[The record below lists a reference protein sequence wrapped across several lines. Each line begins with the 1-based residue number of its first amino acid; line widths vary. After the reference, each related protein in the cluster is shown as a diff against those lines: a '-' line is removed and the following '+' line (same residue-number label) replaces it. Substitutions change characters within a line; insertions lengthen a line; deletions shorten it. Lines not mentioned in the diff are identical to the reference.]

1 MVFATGFGVQA
12 YASVGSSDVD
22 SYNFDACQVIYVDEL
37 EALDTAS
44 EDECFKVVIE
54 NEEDFEALESFD
66 VAAIG
71 PGLLTVILVA
81 NWLYLGLLIQGS
93 WHFGAVVRSCNL

>member
-66 VAAIG
+66 VAAS
-71 PGLLTVILVA
+71 PATVILVA
-81 NWLYLGLLIQGS
+81 NGYTGLLIKA
-93 WHFGAVVRSCNL
+93 WHFGEWLGPAIYDATH